1 VSNRVVVITGGASGI
16 GKATAKLFAQD
27 GEHVVILDRDEKAG
41 TQTAA
46 EIEAAG
52 GSVLY
57 LKTDIGSEDQVE
69 ASFLK
74 AAEKFGSID
83 ILFANAAV
91 QINKSILETSKEDWD
106 QMIAA
111 NLTGTFLCCKAAAN
125 AMKKRKSGCIV
136 IYSSGHAFMSYPG
149 YTGYAATK
157 GGQVAFMHACA
168 IDLAP
173 FGIRVNCI
181 IPGATESPLL
191 AYHFSKHPEDQQ
203 RILQKIP
210 LGRFASGEDIA
221 KGVRFLASEDASYIA
236 GSCLMVEGGLLAQ
249 G

>member
-1 VSNRVVVITGGASGI
+1 MSNRVVVITGGASGI

-41 TQTAA
+41 AETAA
-46 EIEAAG
+46 QIQAAG
-52 GSVLY
+52 GSILY

-69 ASFLK
+69 ASFAK
-74 AAEKFGSID
+74 AAEKFGRID

-91 QINKSILETSKEDWD
+91 QINKPIFEITKEDWD
-106 QMIAA
+106 QMMAA

-125 AMKKRKSGCIV
+125 DMKKRKWGCIV
-136 IYSSGHAFMSYPG
+136 ICSSGHAFMSYPG
-149 YTGYAATK
+149 YTAYAATK

-210 LGRFASGEDIA
+210 LGRFATGEDIA